1 MIEAIFTQLQSQ
13 MYESVLKDLRQLL
26 SGMSTTGL
34 SGSFPILKARTSE
47 FDALIDAAADKYN
60 LDPTLLKAVA
70 HAESNLSAEA
80 ISTAGAKG
88 LMQLMDSTA
97 AMLGVTDSFDPLQNV
112 EGGARYLQQML
123 ARYQGNEALALA
135 AYNAGPGAVDQ
146 WGGIPPYAET
156 QVYVPKVLQLR
167 GQYQSWE
174 G

>member
-26 SGMSTTGL
+26 SGVSMTGL

-167 GQYQSWE
+167 GQCQSWE